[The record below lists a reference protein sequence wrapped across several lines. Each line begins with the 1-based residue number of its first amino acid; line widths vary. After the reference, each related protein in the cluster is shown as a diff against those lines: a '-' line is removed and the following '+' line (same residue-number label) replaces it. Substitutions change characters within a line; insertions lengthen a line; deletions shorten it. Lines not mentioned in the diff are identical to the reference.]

1 MHKTFLS
8 YHHANEQD
16 LKDNIIEQFGG
27 ESFIDK
33 SVKDGDIST
42 TISEDSIMRTI
53 RENFLADSTV
63 TVVLIGTNTK
73 DRKFVNSEIQASLW
87 GDDYNG
93 LVGVIRDE
101 IYDEVFTAATCTDTS
116 CGCKASLRTP
126 GWGYEYYLPYL
137 VKKNHVYEKIVP
149 HYNDTDVFCTLVK
162 YSVFINN
169 PEYYIDEAFEKRK
182 SMVPAAK
189 RNSSETPAIRSGSLF
204 GFL

>member
-16 LKDNIIEQFGG
+16 LKDQLIEAFGG

-53 RENFLADSTV
+53 REDYLADSTV
-63 TVVLIGTNTK
+63 TVVLIGTQTK
-73 DRKFVNSEIQASLW
+73 ERRFVNSEIQASLW

-101 IYDEVFTAATCTDTS
+101 IYDDIFTPATCTDTT
-116 CGCKASLRTP
+116 CGCNITLRTP
-126 GWGYEYYLPYL
+126 GWGYESYLPYL
-137 VKKNHVYEKIVP
+137 IRKNHIYEKTVP

-162 YSVFINN
+162 YSVFIKN
-169 PEYYIDEAFEKRK
+169 PEYYIDQAFEKRK
-182 SMVPAAK
+182 NMTPAAK
-189 RNSSETPAIRSGSLF
+189 KNSSETPAIRSGSLF
-204 GFL
+204 NFL